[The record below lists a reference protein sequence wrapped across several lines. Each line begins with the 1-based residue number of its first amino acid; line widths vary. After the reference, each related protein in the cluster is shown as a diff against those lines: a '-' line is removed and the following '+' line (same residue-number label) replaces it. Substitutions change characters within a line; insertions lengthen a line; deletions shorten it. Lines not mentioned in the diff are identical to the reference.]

1 MNLSEIRD
9 FLAAEFAPVF
19 VHQDVVV
26 EAAEGGTA
34 RLKMVP
40 DARHLRPG
48 AIVSGPTLMML
59 ADTAAYA
66 ALLSLPQDA
75 RMAVTSNLSVSFL
88 RAGRGA
94 IVQDARVVKAGR
106 RLATILTEA
115 RDDAGEPLAIAT
127 LTYAMP
133 GAAVS

>member
-1 MNLSEIRD
+1 MNLHEIRA

-19 VHQDVVV
+19 VDQDVVV
-26 EAAEGGTA
+26 EAAADGVA
-34 RLKMVP
+34 RLRMIP

-66 ALLSLPQDA
+66 ALLSLPSEA

-88 RAGRGA
+88 RAGRGP
-94 IVQDARVVKAGR
+94 IVQEARVVKPGR

-115 RDDAGEPLAIAT
+115 RDEAGNALAIAT

-133 GAAVS
+133 GWAV

>member
-1 MNLSEIRD
+1 MTLSEIRD

-19 VHQDVVV
+19 VDQKVVL
-26 EAAEGGTA
+26 EAAEDGTA
-34 RLKMVP
+34 QLSMMP
-40 DARHLRPG
+40 DGRHLRPG
-48 AIVSGPTLMML
+48 GIVSGPTLMML

-66 ALLSLPQDA
+66 ALLSLPADA

-88 RAGRGA
+88 RAGRGP
-94 IVQDARVVKAGR
+94 IVQAARVVKPGR

-115 RDDAGEPLAIAT
+115 RDGAGEPLAIAT

-133 GAAVS
+133 AAVS

>member
-1 MNLSEIRD
+1 MTLSEIRE

-19 VHQDVVV
+19 VDQEVVV
-26 EAAEGGTA
+26 EAADGGVA
-34 RLKMVP
+34 RLRMVP

-66 ALLSLPQDA
+66 ALLSLPEDA
-75 RMAVTSNLSVSFL
+75 RMAVTANLSVSFL
-88 RAGRGA
+88 KAGRGP
-94 IVQDARVVKAGR
+94 IVQEARVVRPGR
-106 RLATILTEA
+106 RLATILAEA
-115 RDDAGEPLAIAT
+115 RDEAGTPLALAT

-133 GAAVS
+133 APVS